1 MGSVMKMLARLI
13 EPQLDDLVTRNSP
26 SSCVHGL
33 SMACPRFVRVIIVLF
48 KKNTATV
55 DNRGQTVE
63 RIH

>member
-48 KKNTATV
+48 
-55 DNRGQTVE
+55 
-63 RIH
+63 